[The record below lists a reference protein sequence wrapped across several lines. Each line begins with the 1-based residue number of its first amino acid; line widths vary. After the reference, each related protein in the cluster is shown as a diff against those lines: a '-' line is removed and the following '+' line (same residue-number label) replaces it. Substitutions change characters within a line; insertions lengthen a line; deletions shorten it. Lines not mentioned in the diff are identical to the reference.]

1 MLLNVITFFV
11 VYIFFKIPED
21 EDGTASCA
29 EEVDGDGFEPPDSL
43 KNLVDRGLR
52 LLRITISSWSL
63 SLNGPSIRDLFF
75 DFPCFISLLATIAL
89 FLVLNLRWMKI
100 L

>member
-1 MLLNVITFFV
+1 MSTLFSATT
-11 VYIFFKIPED
+11 PED

-52 LLRITISSWSL
+52 LLRITISS
-63 SLNGPSIRDLFF
+63 
-75 DFPCFISLLATIAL
+75 
-89 FLVLNLRWMKI
+89 
-100 L
+100 